1 MKYYIT
7 IILTV
12 VTIILKS
19 QEQWFPAKYDETTKT
34 YVPDTNIAF
43 PVAYIRSHKS
53 VYHMFAQKSPYYKVM
68 KYTKNGYYSD
78 GLSLSVPMGYEDTLR
93 VPYSQGKYLFQKQKD
108 KEKAIL
114 IIKRVINQVN
124 KTDTLLFI
132 KSKTR
137 IAELK
142 FEWG

>member
-7 IILTV
+7 IILSFIS
-12 VTIILKS
+12 IILRS
-19 QEQWFPAKYDETTKT
+19 QEQWFPAIYNSTNKT
-34 YVPDTNIAF
+34 YVPDTNCAF
-43 PVAYIRSHKS
+43 PVAYIRSQKS

-68 KYTKNGYYSD
+68 KYTINGYYSD
-78 GLSLSVPMGYEDTLR
+78 GLSLSIPMGYEDTVR
-93 VPYSQGKYLFQKQKD
+93 VPFARGKYLFQKQKD
-108 KEKAIL
+108 NERAIL

-137 IAELK
+137 IAEIK